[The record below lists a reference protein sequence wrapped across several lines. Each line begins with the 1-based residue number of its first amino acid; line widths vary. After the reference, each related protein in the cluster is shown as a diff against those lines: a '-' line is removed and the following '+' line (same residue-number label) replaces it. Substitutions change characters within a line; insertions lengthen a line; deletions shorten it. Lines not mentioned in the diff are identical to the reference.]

1 MSDLTLRPATPA
13 DEPTLRSLAERLAAF
28 PLPAWRTGS
37 SIANADAAAM
47 MEAVTGGRDDNE
59 VFIAERGA
67 RPVGCLHILVMTD
80 FFGDSH
86 GHVSVLA
93 TAADAEGSGVGRAL
107 MVHAEQ
113 WTTRRGLSLMTLN
126 VFAGN
131 ARARRFYD
139 RNGWEVEML
148 KYAKR
153 VGDAS

>member
-13 DEPTLRSLAERLAAF
+13 DEPTLRSLAERLVSF
-28 PLPAWRTGS
+28 PLPAWRTGH

-47 MEAVTGGRDDNE
+47 IEAVTGGRDDNE
-59 VFIAERGA
+59 VFIAERGG
-67 RPVGCLHILVMTD
+67 RPVGCLHILVMKD

-93 TAADAEGSGVGRAL
+93 AAADAEGSGVGRAL
-107 MVHAEQ
+107 MAHAGQ
-113 WTTRRGLSLMTLN
+113 WTARRGLTLMTLN

-153 VGDAS
+153 IGDPS